1 MVMKCILLVRVS
13 TEQQSFDEQERELL
27 ALALNCGYKKNQIVA
42 VAYKESAIKLNEEE
56 RAGLNDM
63 KRLIETGEYN
73 RVFAWEISRIAR
85 RKKVLFSILEY
96 LVSKEIQLTIKE
108 PYMDLLNPDGSINE
122 GSETCFTLFAQL
134 AESEMRNKMAR
145 FKRGHAEGY
154 EKGKYMGGKIT
165 RGYRVNE
172 EGYWEVDE
180 EGAKFIRL
188 VFDLY
193 NSGQYSMTSLA
204 QELQSRGYFE
214 NLSITNAKCEIWRM
228 IKNPIYLGQRTSN
241 NRYPQIIDQETWDK
255 CAERR
260 AANRHKPKPR
270 HQYLLTQL
278 IRCECGASYSVSLH
292 DGTYICRTRHNG
304 VEKDIPSHSPAIN
317 GNIIE
322 SLAWW
327 VALQELHQDKSCKQE
342 DIKAKHDAD
351 IEVLRQKLEH
361 SESLIKATQERRS
374 QLDEQYFVHGRFSE
388 ERYNELTSKQNSI
401 IKTEQDN
408 IRRYKKSIADIET
421 QIENALTFDELIDSL
436 SGSYEALKSGTEF
449 ETMRAIIRRYILE
462 INIEP
467 VEGKKTSWWKRVIFK
482 TALQDEKL
490 KKRNELIEMGE
501 ETIAQLYTNEF
512 TVDVYHHI
520 IYCDRECKNPVP
532 YIYMER
538 IPRLR
543 VDTRKGRKRNKTMQK
558 QYE

>member
-1 MVMKCILLVRVS
+1 MKCILLVRVS

-27 ALALNCGYKKNQIVA
+27 ALAVNCGYKMDEIVA

-96 LVSKEIQLTIKE
+96 LVSKKIQLTIKE

-134 AESEMRNKMAR
+134 AESEMRNKLAR

-165 RGYRVNE
+165 TGYKVNE
-172 EGYWEVDE
+172 DGYWEIDE
-180 EGAKFIRL
+180 EGAKFIKMI
-188 VFDLY
+188 FDLY
-193 NSGQYSMTSLA
+193 NCGDYSMTSLA
-204 QELQSRGYFE
+204 KELKSRGYFE
-214 NLSITNAKCEIWRM
+214 NLSITNTKCRIWNI

-255 CAERR
+255 CAKRR
-260 AANRHKPKPR
+260 ANNRHVPKPR
-270 HQYLLTQL
+270 HNYLLTQL
-278 IRCECGASYSVSLH
+278 IRCECGSSYSVSLH

-327 VALQELHQDKSCKQE
+327 VALQELYQDKSSKQE
-342 DIKAKHDAD
+342 DVKAKHDAD

-361 SESLIKATQERRS
+361 SESLIKATRERRS

-388 ERYNELTSKQNSI
+388 ERYNELTAKQNSL
-401 IKTEQDN
+401 IKSEQDN
-408 IRRYKKSIADIET
+408 IRRYKKSIEDIEA
-421 QIENALTFDELIDSL
+421 QIEYAITFDELIDSL
-436 SGSYEALKSGTEF
+436 SASYESLKNGAEF
-449 ETMRAIIRRYILE
+449 EIMNAIIRRYILE

-467 VEGKKTSWWKRVIFK
+467 IEGKKTSWWKRVRFK
-482 TALQDEKL
+482 TIHTEENLKTMKKL
-490 KKRNELIEMGE
+490 LEQGE
-501 ETIAQLYTNEF
+501 SKLAQVYSNEF
-512 TVDVYHHI
+512 TVDVYHHL
-520 IYCDRECKNPVP
+520 IYFDRECSNLVP
-532 YIYMER
+532 YVYMER

-543 VDTRKGRKRNKTMQK
+543 AETRKGRKRKKTQQK